1 MVFWV
6 NICVHN
12 RIAVRRKWKSL
23 AQIKKGLPNSWIS
36 FSCRSLLASLFR
48 EGDESVCMYIEKYN
62 TCAISIDWEKKHEK
76 VGEKKR
82 VLPGKNG
89 IFWDARLK
97 RKCAASYDCTEMRK
111 KVEKVGEER
120 GEIKMHFELGN
131 VTHKSY
137 LHTWMILLLLFFC
150 ALAHVQKSCKQ
161 FWQIL
166 QRRRPMSQLF
176 LKVIMQG
183 TGGGRLHI
191 WLTYKKRQ

>member
-1 MVFWV
+1 M
-6 NICVHN
+6 
-12 RIAVRRKWKSL
+12 
-23 AQIKKGLPNSWIS
+23 
-36 FSCRSLLASLFR
+36 
-48 EGDESVCMYIEKYN
+48 CMYIEKYN

-120 GEIKMHFELGN
+120 GEIEMHFELGN

-137 LHTWMILLLLFFC
+137 LHT
-150 ALAHVQKSCKQ
+150 
-161 FWQIL
+161 
-166 QRRRPMSQLF
+166 
-176 LKVIMQG
+176 
-183 TGGGRLHI
+183 
-191 WLTYKKRQ
+191 